1 MKKTVIDPIKTS
13 IEILKESVKS
23 LKNQQ
28 ISSAISKTI
37 HEEEVKLLAETIKY
51 EKFFFVVDIINQ
63 EIKHAHGIKQWLG
76 YDEYKFSFGFY
87 ATLIHPNYIEAT
99 FLLAKSTLALVN
111 SNSIE
116 QGFMKEKIVIQI
128 ALRHANGHY
137 ILVKHTISSWDYD
150 STTKVSIAYL
160 NEFTILE
167 EYDET
172 EKSSTLK
179 PRITDIYGTRLLNIE
194 NIVRESSYK
203 ILESNKRFSI
213 QELRIL
219 RKYAYNP
226 TITSNE
232 VANTFKIKPNTIDTY
247 NRRIISKFS
256 YIYPNEK
263 VQSAKEIAQ
272 FLRKEC
278 FI

>member
-1 MKKTVIDPIKTS
+1 MKKTVVDPMKTS

-23 LKNQQ
+23 LKNQP
-28 ISSAISKTI
+28 ISSAISKII

-51 EKFFFVVDIINQ
+51 ERFFFVVDIINQ
-63 EIKHAHGIKQWLG
+63 EIIHAHGIKQWLG
-76 YDEYKFSFGFY
+76 YDDHKFSFGFY
-87 ATLIHPNYIEAT
+87 SNLIHPNYIEAT

-111 SNSIE
+111 SNSFE
-116 QGFMKEKIVIQI
+116 QGFMKEKFVIQI
-128 ALRHANGHY
+128 ALRHAQGHY
-137 ILVKHTISSWDYD
+137 ILVKRTLSSWDYD
-150 STTKVSIAYL
+150 PTTKVSIAYL

-172 EKSSTLK
+172 DKSNTLK
-179 PRITDIYGTRLLNIE
+179 PRITDIYGTRLVNIE
-194 NIVRESSYK
+194 NILRESSYK
-203 ILESNKRFSI
+203 TLESSKRFSV

-247 NRRIISKFS
+247 NRRIITKFN

-263 VQSAKEIAQ
+263 VKSAKEIAQ